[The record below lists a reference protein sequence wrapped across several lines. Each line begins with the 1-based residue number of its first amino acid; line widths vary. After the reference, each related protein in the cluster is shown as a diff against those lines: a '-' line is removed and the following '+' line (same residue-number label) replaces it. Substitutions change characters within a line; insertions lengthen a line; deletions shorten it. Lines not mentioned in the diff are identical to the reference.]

1 MNTFFTKL
9 VKKIKGLGRPTTA
22 QIVVMGVALLAG
34 VALFIFLQGFVAC
47 WRLTALPGM
56 SLPSCSTGDIGS
68 VDPESTQSGLTATPT
83 SSIPQMEMPPPWDGA
98 SRVTVLLIGLDFRD
112 WESGTGP
119 PRSDTMILMTLDPL
133 TMTAGVLSVPRD
145 LWVNIPGYGYNRIN
159 TAYAFGDG
167 DKLPGGGPGL
177 AIKTVENFLGVEI
190 NYYAQIDFLTFE
202 EMIDT
207 LGGLCLDIPE
217 AIKVGRT
224 FEGDDHLE
232 PGYQCLDGKSTLG
245 YARARYTEGGDID
258 RAARQQL
265 LIRALM
271 DKVFN
276 PANFPGLVGSAPTLY
291 DQLSS
296 GIHTDLTLNDAL
308 RLAVLVKDIPRESIK
323 WGTID
328 YTMADIATVMI
339 DDLEQSVMRPFPDQ
353 IRALVDSI
361 FGSEAMLPTAE
372 GDLLQ
377 KMQAEAARVVIVNGS
392 GVAGLAEVTA
402 EYLKGLGMNVVGFG
416 NTGDYPTAYN
426 YPFPDR
432 TVVIFRGEG
441 LYAMQYIQ
449 ELMAFNSQNQIIF
462 DFDPAATVDVIIA
475 LGYDWG
481 YNNPMP

>member
-1 MNTFFTKL
+1 
-9 VKKIKGLGRPTTA
+9 
-22 QIVVMGVALLAG
+22 
-34 VALFIFLQGFVAC
+34 
-47 WRLTALPGM
+47 
-56 SLPSCSTGDIGS
+56 
-68 VDPESTQSGLTATPT
+68 
-83 SSIPQMEMPPPWDGA
+83 MELPPPWDGA
-98 SRVTVLLIGLDFRD
+98 SRVTILLIGLDYRD
-112 WESGTGP
+112 WEAGTGS

-177 AIKTVENFLGVEI
+177 AMKSIENFLGVEI
-190 NYYAQIDFLTFE
+190 NYYAQVDFLTFE
-202 EMIDT
+202 QMIDT
-207 LGGLCLDIPE
+207 IGGVCLDIPE

-245 YARARYTEGGDID
+245 YARARYTEGGDVD

-271 DKVFN
+271 DNIFD
-276 PANFPGLVGSAPTLY
+276 PFNFPGLVANAPTLY
-291 DQLSS
+291 AQLSS
-296 GIHTDLTLNDAL
+296 GIHTDIALNDAL
-308 RLAVLVKDIPRESIK
+308 RLAVLVKDLPRENIR

-328 YTMADIATVMI
+328 YTMADIETIMI
-339 DDLEQSVMRPFPDQ
+339 GDLEQSVMRPFPDQ

-361 FGSEAMLPTAE
+361 FGSSSMLPSAE
-372 GDLLQ
+372 GELLQ
-377 KMQAEAARVVIVNGS
+377 KMQAEAARVVVVNGS
-392 GVAGLAEVTA
+392 GVAGLASQTA
-402 EYLKGLGMNVVGFG
+402 DYLTGLGMQIVGFG
-416 NTGDYPTAYN
+416 NTTDYPAYYN

-432 TVVIFRGEG
+432 TVVIFKGEG
-441 LYAMQYIQ
+441 LYAMQYIR
-449 ELMAFNSQNQIIF
+449 ELMGFNTPSQIIF
-462 DFDPAATVDVIIA
+462 DLDPSVEIDVIIA